1 MILLIDVPKVF
12 AESLMGTMAMCNVL
26 AGIPVEK
33 LRRAVTED
41 RVFVHMLE
49 PEDEKE
55 MLEREGH
62 PK

>member
-12 AESLMGTMAMCNVL
+12 AESWMGTMAMCNVL